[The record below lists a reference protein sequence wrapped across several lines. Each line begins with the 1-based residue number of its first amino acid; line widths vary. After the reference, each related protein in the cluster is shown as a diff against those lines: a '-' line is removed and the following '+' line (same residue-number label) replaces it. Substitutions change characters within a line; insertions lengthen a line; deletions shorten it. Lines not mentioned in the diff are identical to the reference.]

1 MVQLVKCLQ
10 HDQRCNLQFPSTHMK
25 KLDMACAC
33 NFSGGWWYQSGQKG
47 IPELT
52 KQPAQDRVSKT
63 KTLSDG
69 KNIHGFHMY
78 METSECTSADI
89 HAPTPPPTHK
99 INSRK
104 QTFILPTYLPTQDK
118 VSVCSLDW
126 RWNLLCRPGWSW
138 TQRITCLWLRS
149 TGIKGMYPQTRPNL
163 QMIFM

>member
-33 NFSGGWWYQSGQKG
+33 NFSGGGGIRVDKRGFQSWLNSQPKTVYQKLKHWVMGRTFTAS
-47 IPELT
+47 T
-52 KQPAQDRVSKT
+52 CTWKQVNAHLQ
-63 KTLSDG
+63 
-69 KNIHGFHMY
+69 
-78 METSECTSADI
+78 TSM
-89 HAPTPPPTHK
+89 HHPPHTHK